1 MSFQITNNAST
12 TLVAGIASNATS
24 LTVPSGKGALFPQ
37 PSGTAVF
44 RATIVRASD
53 NAVEIVECTA
63 RSTDTLTI
71 TRAQE
76 GTTALTLL
84 TGDAIRLNMT
94 AAVFAALVADTTN
107 TATTKAT
114 PVDADI
120 IPLADSAGS
129 PVGVIKG
136 LTWANAKA
144 TLKTYFD
151 TLYSAL
157 ASVNL
162 FTKAQ
167 RGAFTTLTDA
177 STVALDL
184 SLANNYV
191 VTLAGNRTLG
201 NPTNA
206 VAGQQGVI
214 LVHQDQTGSRTLAY
228 AFLYGVAGGSALVL
242 STPGCSKDMI
252 AYSVD
257 SYFNGTATIT
267 IATPGVVT
275 ATAHGLFSGD
285 KVQLTTTG
293 ALPTGLSASTTYYA
307 RVIDANTFNLCTSL
321 ANAAAG
327 TYIATSGSQ
336 SGTHTLV
343 GGGITLAIAKAVA

>member
-1 MSFQITNNAST
+1 MSFQIANNAST
-12 TLVAGIASNATS
+12 TLAAGIASGATS

-53 NAVEIVECTA
+53 NAIEIVECTA

-94 AAVFAALVADTTN
+94 AAVFAALTADSIS
-107 TATTKAT
+107 TATGKTT

-120 IPLADSAGS
+120 FGLADSAAS
-129 PVGVIKG
+129 NVIKG
-136 LTWANAKA
+136 VTWANIKA

-151 TLYSAL
+151 TLYAAL
-157 ASVNL
+157 GSVNV

-167 RGAFTTLTDA
+167 RGTPVALTDA
-177 STVALDL
+177 STITWDI
-184 SLANNYV
+184 SLGQRFN
-191 VTLAGNRTLG
+191 VTLGGNRTLA
-201 NPTNA
+201 NPTNCA
-206 VAGQQGVI
+206 VDQMGV
-214 LVHQDQTGSRTLAY
+214 LMVRQDQTGSRTLAY
-228 AFLYGVAGGSALVL
+228 SFLYGVAGGSALVL
-242 STPGCSKDMI
+242 STPGCTKDMI

-275 ATAHGLFSGD
+275 ANGHGLFSGD

-293 ALPTGLSASTTYYA
+293 ALPTGLSINTTYYA

-321 ANAAAG
+321 ANVAAG

-343 GGGITLAIAKAVA
+343 GGGITLAIGKAVA